1 MVNASWISWSLHL
14 SKNVTQLQ
22 VILSLATRKDF
33 RTQWFIYWFW
43 ALMMSSGL
51 QDFIVWITQN
61 LPPDYHVSD
70 PLKFKMHACVVSC
83 SVASNFLWPT
93 DCSLP
98 DSSVHEISQART
110 REWLAI
116 SSSRDL
122 PDPTIEYTSL
132 ASPARAGRVF
142 TTEPPGKTNDRRDE
156 ILDN

>member
-1 MVNASWISWSLHL
+1 MENASWISWSLHL

-70 PLKFKMHACVVSC
+70 PLKFKMHACVVSRVWLF
-83 SVASNFLWPT
+83 SSPWTVVHQAPLSMGFSKQEYWSGLPFLSPGIFPT
-93 DCSLP
+93 
-98 DSSVHEISQART
+98 
-110 REWLAI
+110 
-116 SSSRDL
+116 RDQ
-122 PDPTIEYTSL
+122 TQIFSL
-132 ASPARAGRVF
+132 AGRFFTVWAAREAQFICYYSLSRLL
-142 TTEPPGKTNDRRDE
+142 TY
-156 ILDN
+156 